1 MQRSGRTKYL
11 FLKLLQQSS
20 RRIIL
25 APPERTSTLG
35 LLQQELAEPLKGSIS
50 RSKVPPFSAVLRHA
64 QSTTEGTMTGPVCEF
79 RRIAC
84 NQSEGPGALA
94 AALRCRSRHGFLVSL
109 HCQRHLAG
117 GFSWLSVMSCR
128 LQTCAVLFACSVENC
143 IC

>member
-64 QSTTEGTMTGPVCEF
+64 QRTTEGTMTGPVCEF

-109 HCQRHLAG
+109 HCQRQRHLAG
-117 GFSWLSVMSCR
+117 VLVPCFSHARWRTASAEADIKM
-128 LQTCAVLFACSVENC
+128 
-143 IC
+143 